1 MRSGFR
7 QSFVLL
13 SFLLAA
19 CGSTG
24 AEAPVARVV
33 KVLPHYLDRHGRHS
47 LSPSLFDRDAY
58 QAQLRR
64 NPAERGGLRFNVK
77 WKSKL
82 PESLTL
88 RLELKGAN
96 DGRQTTATVEA
107 PVARTGWLGRWTKLS
122 LTTAEFEQF
131 GELVAW
137 RASLWRG
144 GTLVSEQKSFLW

>member
-1 MRSGFR
+1 MPSGLR
-7 QSFVLL
+7 QSVVLL
-13 SFLLAA
+13 LFLLAA
-19 CGSTG
+19 FLSTA
-24 AEAPVARVV
+24 AEAPAARVV
-33 KVLPHYLDRHGRHS
+33 KVLPHYLDREGRHS

-64 NPAERGGLRFNVK
+64 NAAERGGLRFDVK

-82 PESLTL
+82 ADPLTL

-122 LTTAEFEQF
+122 LTTAEFERF

-137 RASLWRG
+137 RASLWQG
-144 GTLVSEQKSFLW
+144 STLVSEQKSFLW